1 MNLPNKITVARIA
14 MVPIF
19 IWVLL
24 SGIQNSRLI
33 AAAIF
38 IIASITDFIDGYLAR
53 KYELITD
60 FGKLMD
66 PMADKILVAS
76 ALIALVEIGRIS
88 VWPVAIILAREFLI
102 TSFRSLAASKGLVIA
117 ASIWGKIKTNTQMFA
132 IILLMLTNNPIADIM
147 LWISVISTILSAV
160 DYIGKNKKVII

>member
-1 MNLPNKITVARIA
+1 MNLPNKITVSRIL

-19 IWVLL
+19 IWVIL

-33 AAAIF
+33 AAVIF
-38 IIASITDFIDGYLAR
+38 IIASVTDFIDGYLAR

-76 ALIALVEIGRIS
+76 ALIALVQIGRIS
-88 VWPVAIILAREFLI
+88 VWPVVIILAREFLI

-117 ASIWGKIKTNTQMFA
+117 ASIWGKIKTNTQIFA
-132 IILLMLTNNPIADIM
+132 IISLMLTNNWFADIM
-147 LWISVISTILSAV
+147 LWVSVIATILSAV
-160 DYIGKNKKVII
+160 DYIRKNKKVII

>member
-1 MNLPNKITVARIA
+1 MNLPNKITVARII

-24 SGIQNSRLI
+24 SGMQNSRII
-33 AAAIF
+33 AAVIF
-38 IIASITDFIDGYLAR
+38 IIASITDFLDGYLAR

-76 ALIALVEIGRIS
+76 ALIALVQVGRIS
-88 VWPVAIILAREFLI
+88 VWPVVIILAREFLI

-117 ASIWGKIKTNTQMFA
+117 ASIWGKVKTNTQIFA
-132 IILLMLTNNPIADIM
+132 IISLMLTNNWFADIM
-147 LWISVISTILSAV
+147 LWVSVIATILSAV
-160 DYIGKNKKVII
+160 DYIRKNKKV

>member
-1 MNLPNKITVARIA
+1 MNLPNKITVSRIL

-19 IWVLL
+19 IWVIL

-33 AAAIF
+33 AAVIF
-38 IIASITDFIDGYLAR
+38 IIASVTDFIDGYLAR

-76 ALIALVEIGRIS
+76 ALIALVQIGRIS
-88 VWPVAIILAREFLI
+88 VWPVVIILAREFLI

-117 ASIWGKIKTNTQMFA
+117 ASIWGKVKTNTQIFA
-132 IILLMLTNNPIADIM
+132 IISLMLTNNWFADIM
-147 LWISVISTILSAV
+147 LWVSVIATILSAV
-160 DYIGKNKKVII
+160 DYIRKNKKVII

>member
-76 ALIALVEIGRIS
+76 ALIALVQIGRIS

>member
-1 MNLPNKITVARIA
+1 MNLPNKITVARII

-24 SGIQNSRLI
+24 SGMQKWRII
-33 AAAIF
+33 AAVIF
-38 IIASITDFIDGYLAR
+38 IIASITDFLDGYLAR
-53 KYELITD
+53 KYGLITD

-76 ALIALVEIGRIS
+76 ALIALVQVGRIS
-88 VWPVAIILAREFLI
+88 VWPVVIILAREFLI

-117 ASIWGKIKTNTQMFA
+117 ASIWGKIKTNTQIFA
-132 IILLMLTNNPIADIM
+132 IILLLLTNSRYADAV
-147 LWISVISTILSAV
+147 LWVSVASTILSAV
-160 DYIGKNKKVII
+160 DYIGKNKNVIV

>member
-24 SGIQNSRLI
+24 SGIQNSRII

-53 KYELITD
+53 KYKLITD

-76 ALIALVEIGRIS
+76 ALIALVQIGRIS

-117 ASIWGKIKTNTQMFA
+117 ASIWGKIKTNTQIFA
-132 IILLMLTNNPIADIM
+132 IILLMLTNNTIADIM

>member
-1 MNLPNKITVARIA
+1 MNLPNKITVSRIL

-19 IWVLL
+19 IWVIL

-33 AAAIF
+33 AAVIF
-38 IIASITDFIDGYLAR
+38 IIASVTDFIDGYLAR

-76 ALIALVEIGRIS
+76 ALIALVQIGRIS
-88 VWPVAIILAREFLI
+88 VWPVVIILAREFLI

-132 IILLMLTNNPIADIM
+132 IILLMLTNGAIADIM
-147 LWISVISTILSAV
+147 LWISVLSTILSAV

>member
-24 SGIQNSRLI
+24 SGIQNSRII

-76 ALIALVEIGRIS
+76 ALIALVQIGRIS

-117 ASIWGKIKTNTQMFA
+117 ASIWGKIKTNTQIFA
-132 IILLMLTNNPIADIM
+132 IILLMLTNNTIADIM

>member
-24 SGIQNSRLI
+24 SGIQNSRII

-53 KYELITD
+53 KYKLITD

-76 ALIALVEIGRIS
+76 ALIALVQIGRIS

-117 ASIWGKIKTNTQMFA
+117 ASIWGKIKTNTQIFA

>member
-1 MNLPNKITVARIA
+1 MNLPNKITVARII

-24 SGIQNSRLI
+24 SGMQNSRII
-33 AAAIF
+33 AAVIF
-38 IIASITDFIDGYLAR
+38 IIASITDFLDGYLAR

-76 ALIALVEIGRIS
+76 ALIALVQVGRIS
-88 VWPVAIILAREFLI
+88 VWPVVIILAREFLI

-132 IILLMLTNNPIADIM
+132 IILLMLTNGAIADIM
-147 LWISVISTILSAV
+147 LWISVLSTILSAV